1 MQIDLAHRATSAWL
15 DAADLAREVYAQA
28 YGAEVAPRPD
38 SFIVARPA
46 CGGAAEPCPPLA
58 CAGLTFG
65 REQEL
70 FSERYLDTGVEA
82 AVLAHLGVT
91 VDRRRVVEVG
101 ALATRRVSVGRE
113 LIRATPIISWCLG
126 MEYILCTVTRS
137 LITTLGRTGICFVPF
152 GPADPGRLSPDEAA
166 RWGSYYD
173 HQPQV
178 GVIALNALDRLF
190 SDTTG
195 RYSVTDLQ
203 LSISAMEVAG
213 HAGHQ

>member
-1 MQIDLAHRATSAWL
+1 MQIDLAHRSTSSWV

-28 YGAEVAPRPD
+28 YGADVAPRPD

-46 CGGAAEPCPPLA
+46 CGGAVEPCAPLA

-65 REQEL
+65 RDQEL

-82 AVLAHLGVT
+82 AALAHLGVT

-152 GPADPGRLSPDEAA
+152 GPADPSRLAPDEAA

-173 HQPQV
+173 HEPQV

-213 HAGHQ
+213 HAGH

>member
-1 MQIDLAHRATSAWL
+1 MQIDLAHRATSSWL

-213 HAGHQ
+213 HAGH

>member
-1 MQIDLAHRATSAWL
+1 VQIDLAHRATSSWL

-28 YGAEVAPRPD
+28 YGADVAPRPD

-46 CGGAAEPCPPLA
+46 CGGATEPCPPLA

-65 REQEL
+65 RDQEL
-70 FSERYLDTGVEA
+70 FSERYLDTGVEDA
-82 AVLAHLGVT
+82 ALAHLGVT

-101 ALATRRVSVGRE
+101 ALATRRASVGRE

-137 LITTLGRTGICFVPF
+137 LITMLGRTGICFVPF

-173 HQPQV
+173 HEPQV

-213 HAGHQ
+213 HAGH

>member
-1 MQIDLAHRATSAWL
+1 MQIDLAHRSTSSWL
-15 DAADLAREVYAQA
+15 MAADLAREVYAQA
-28 YGAEVAPRPD
+28 YGAEVAPQPD

-46 CGGAAEPCPPLA
+46 CCRTELTAAPLA

-65 REQEL
+65 RDQAL
-70 FSERYLDTGVEA
+70 FSERYLDTGIEA
-82 AVLAHLGVT
+82 AALAHLGVP

-101 ALATRRVSVGRE
+101 ALATRRSSVGRE
-113 LIRATPIISWCLG
+113 LIRATPIIAWCLG

-137 LITTLGRTGICFVPF
+137 LITTLSRTGIRFVPF
-152 GPADPGRLSPDEAA
+152 APADPRRLPPAEAA

-173 HQPQV
+173 EEPQV

-190 SDTTG
+190 SDATG

-213 HAGHQ
+213 HAGH

>member
-1 MQIDLAHRATSAWL
+1 MQIDLAHRASSAWL

-65 REQEL
+65 RDQEL
-70 FSERYLDTGVEA
+70 FSERYLDTGIEDA
-82 AVLAHLGVT
+82 ALAHLGVT

-101 ALATRRVSVGRE
+101 ALATRRASVGRE

-137 LITTLGRTGICFVPF
+137 LITMLGRTGICFVPF

-173 HQPQV
+173 HEPQV

-190 SDTTG
+190 SDATG

-213 HAGHQ
+213 HAGH

>member
-1 MQIDLAHRATSAWL
+1 VQIDLAHRSSSSWL

-28 YGAEVAPRPD
+28 YGADVAPRPD

-65 REQEL
+65 RDQEL

-82 AVLAHLGVT
+82 AALKHLGVT

-101 ALATRRVSVGRE
+101 ALATRRASVGRE

-152 GPADPGRLSPDEAA
+152 GPAEPGRLSPDEAA

-173 HQPQV
+173 QEPQV

-213 HAGHQ
+213 HAGH

>member
-65 REQEL
+65 RDQEL
-70 FSERYLDTGVEA
+70 FSERYLDTGIEDA
-82 AVLAHLGVT
+82 ALAHLGVT

-101 ALATRRVSVGRE
+101 ALATRRASVGRE

-137 LITTLGRTGICFVPF
+137 LITMLDRTGICFVPF

-173 HQPQV
+173 HEPQV

-213 HAGHQ
+213 HAGH

>member
-1 MQIDLAHRATSAWL
+1 MQIDLAHRATSSWL

-28 YGAEVAPRPD
+28 YGADVAPRPD

-213 HAGHQ
+213 HAGH

>member
-28 YGAEVAPRPD
+28 YGADVAPRPD

-213 HAGHQ
+213 HAGH

>member
-1 MQIDLAHRATSAWL
+1 MQIDLAHRSTSPWL

-28 YGAEVAPRPD
+28 YGADVAPRPD

-46 CGGAAEPCPPLA
+46 CGGAAEPCAPLA

-65 REQEL
+65 RDQEL

-82 AVLAHLGVT
+82 AALERLGVT

-113 LIRATPIISWCLG
+113 LIRATPIIAWCLG

-173 HQPQV
+173 HEPQV

-213 HAGHQ
+213 HAGH

>member
-1 MQIDLAHRATSAWL
+1 MQIDLAHRASSAWL
-15 DAADLAREVYAQA
+15 DAADLASEVYAQA
-28 YGAEVAPRPD
+28 YGADVAPRPD

-65 REQEL
+65 RDQEL
-70 FSERYLDTGVEA
+70 FSERYLDTGIEDA
-82 AVLAHLGVT
+82 ALAHLGVT

-101 ALATRRVSVGRE
+101 ALATRRASVGRE

-137 LITTLGRTGICFVPF
+137 LITMLGRTGICFVPF

-173 HQPQV
+173 HEPQV

-190 SDTTG
+190 SDATG

-213 HAGHQ
+213 HAGH

>member
-28 YGAEVAPRPD
+28 YGADVAPRPD

-137 LITTLGRTGICFVPF
+137 LITTLARTGICFVPF

-213 HAGHQ
+213 HAGH

>member
-28 YGAEVAPRPD
+28 YGADVAPRPD

-82 AVLAHLGVT
+82 AVRAHLGVT

-166 RWGSYYD
+166 CWGSYYD

-213 HAGHQ
+213 HAGH

>member
-1 MQIDLAHRATSAWL
+1 MQIDLAHRSTSSWL

-28 YGAEVAPRPD
+28 YGADVAPRPD

-46 CGGAAEPCPPLA
+46 CGDAEKPCAPLA

-65 REQEL
+65 RDQEL
-70 FSERYLDTGVEA
+70 FSELYLDTCVEDA
-82 AVLAHLGVT
+82 ALSRLGIS

-101 ALATRRVSVGRE
+101 ALATRRPSVGRE
-113 LIRATPIISWCLG
+113 LIRATPIIAWCLG

-137 LITTLGRTGICFVPF
+137 LIATLDRTGIAFLPI
-152 GPADPGRLSPDEAA
+152 GPADPHRLSPDEAA
-166 RWGSYYD
+166 RWGTYYE
-173 HQPQV
+173 HEPQV
-178 GVIALNALDRLF
+178 GVIPLNTLDRLF
-190 SDTTG
+190 SDATG

-213 HAGHQ
+213 HAGH

>member
-65 REQEL
+65 RDQEL
-70 FSERYLDTGVEA
+70 FSERYLDTGIEDA
-82 AVLAHLGVT
+82 ALAHLGVT

-101 ALATRRVSVGRE
+101 ALATRRASVGRE

-137 LITTLGRTGICFVPF
+137 LITMLGRTGICFVPF

-173 HQPQV
+173 HEPQV

-213 HAGHQ
+213 HAGH

>member
-1 MQIDLAHRATSAWL
+1 MQIDLAHRASSSWL

-28 YGAEVAPRPD
+28 YGADVAPRPD
-38 SFIVARPA
+38 SFIVARPD

-65 REQEL
+65 RDQEL
-70 FSERYLDTGVEA
+70 FSERYLDTGIEA
-82 AVLAHLGVT
+82 AALDRLGVT
-91 VDRRRVVEVG
+91 MDRRRVVEVG
-101 ALATRRVSVGRE
+101 ALATRRASVGRE

-126 MEYILCTVTRS
+126 MEYILCTATRS
-137 LITTLGRTGICFVPF
+137 LITTLARTGICFEPF
-152 GPADPGRLSPDEAA
+152 GPADPDRLPPDEAA

-173 HQPQV
+173 QKPQV

-213 HAGHQ
+213 HAGH

>member
-28 YGAEVAPRPD
+28 YGADVAPRPD
-38 SFIVARPA
+38 SFIVARQA

-213 HAGHQ
+213 HAGH

>member
-1 MQIDLAHRATSAWL
+1 MQIDLAHRSTSSWL

-28 YGAEVAPRPD
+28 YGADVAPRPD

-46 CGGAAEPCPPLA
+46 CGAAEEPCAPLA

-65 REQEL
+65 SDQEL
-70 FSERYLDTGVEA
+70 FSERYLDTGVEDA
-82 AVLAHLGVT
+82 ALARLGAS

-101 ALATRRVSVGRE
+101 ALATRRASVGRE
-113 LIRATPIISWCLG
+113 LIRATPIIAWCLG

-137 LITTLGRTGICFVPF
+137 LITTLDRTGISFVPF
-152 GPADPGRLSPDEAA
+152 GPADPRRLSPDEAA
-166 RWGSYYD
+166 RWGTYYD
-173 HQPQV
+173 QEPQV
-178 GVIALNALDRLF
+178 GVIPLNALDRLF
-190 SDTTG
+190 SDATG

-213 HAGHQ
+213 HAGH